1 MENKIVKIENNK
13 LTMTEKD
20 REELKKLIQINL
32 ESELRIKEIKAQY
45 KEAFEETG
53 TDKYIAEGLSV
64 KLKAGYTTKR
74 FDSKRFKEECPDI
87 YEQYMKESSV
97 SSSVILEVE

>member
-45 KEAFEETG
+45 MN
-53 TDKYIAEGLSV
+53 YIKMSLRIIN
-64 KLKAGYTTKR
+64 K
-74 FDSKRFKEECPDI
+74 I
-87 YEQYMKESSV
+87 
-97 SSSVILEVE
+97 ILLLH